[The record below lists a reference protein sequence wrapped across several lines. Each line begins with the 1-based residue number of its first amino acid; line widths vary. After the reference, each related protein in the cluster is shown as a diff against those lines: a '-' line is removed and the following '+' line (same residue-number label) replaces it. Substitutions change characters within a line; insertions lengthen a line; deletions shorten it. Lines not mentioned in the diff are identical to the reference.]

1 MRVQARWQGRLAFVE
16 DASDNAPQHYPPN
29 PVCIINLLISSHCKL
44 PNALRV
50 MTKLNSPIS
59 FYFGVDHMMSINR
72 FVKVLMFCCA
82 CVLLTRGTKAFPDY
96 LKVYNADPLAK
107 AEMKGKC
114 VVCHV
119 NPAGG
124 GPRNEFGRAF
134 AAADYKINDSLRQKF
149 PAYFATGQG
158 GDTPNVSFTGA
169 DEATVEINGK
179 RYVIN
184 TRNKTVNAADAAPVA
199 KPVEVAK
206 GNATA
211 DEKPKVYRPIDVRVI
226 NLPSAVAIPKGSLWT
241 DFTHRFPFGEPTDRV
256 GLFGL
261 DSIAYPSFGVVYGVT
276 DRVHIGAYRSPGGLG
291 RAIQLYAGAQLT
303 QESQGDPL
311 SVQARVGL
319 EGRDNFQRNFATSFE
334 LTFAR
339 SLTRHAQVYVTPTI
353 TVGDR
358 PFTVSSE
365 QNASGTTAYALGG
378 GLAVNLRPS
387 LALMAEVNRRLN
399 KEARYVLD
407 DQIGIHKP
415 VISFAIQKAS
425 SSRRHGF
432 SLVFSNSPGTTMS
445 QRSQTRGL
453 FGSDDGIQGL
463 TIGFNIVRRLF

>member
-1 MRVQARWQGRLAFVE
+1 MNRL
-16 DASDNAPQHYPPN
+16 
-29 PVCIINLLISSHCKL
+29 
-44 PNALRV
+44 
-50 MTKLNSPIS
+50 
-59 FYFGVDHMMSINR
+59 
-72 FVKVLMFCCA
+72 VKFLMLCCA
-82 CVLLTRGTKAFPDY
+82 CTWLARGTKAFPDY

-114 VVCHV
+114 STCHV

-134 AAADYKINDSLRQKF
+134 AAADYKITDALRQQF
-149 PAYFATGQG
+149 PSHFTTDQK
-158 GDTPNVSFTGA
+158 DMPNVSFTGA

-179 RYVIN
+179 RYVVN
-184 TRNKTVNAADAAPVA
+184 TKNKTVKATDAAMDAATAPASKPAEVAQSKAAD
-199 KPVEVAK
+199 
-206 GNATA
+206 
-211 DEKPKVYRPIDVRVI
+211 DEKPKVYKPIDVRVI
-226 NLPSAVAIPKGSLWT
+226 NLPSAVPIPKGSLWT
-241 DFTHRFPFGEPTDRV
+241 DFTHRFPDGEPADPA

-261 DSIAYPSFGVVYGVT
+261 DKLALPSFGFAYGVT
-276 DRVHIGAYRSPGGLG
+276 DRVHVGAYRSPGGLG
-291 RAIQLYAGAQLT
+291 RPIQVYAGAQLT

-311 SVQARVGL
+311 TVQARVGL

-339 SLTRHAQVYVTPTI
+339 SLTRHAQLYVTPTI

-358 PFTVSSE
+358 PIYISST
-365 QNASGTTAYALGG
+365 QNEKGTTAYALGG
-378 GLAVNLRPS
+378 GLAVKILPS
-387 LALMAEVNRRLN
+387 VSLMAEVNQRLN
-399 KEARYVLD
+399 QKARYVLD
-407 DQIGIHKP
+407 EQLGMRRP

-425 SSRRHGF
+425 ISRRHGF

-453 FGSDDGIQGL
+453 FGSDDRIQGL